1 MISKQ
6 LVLGSVLLL
15 GGAVTLFAMS
25 QNNKP
30 EAPPAESTTANAPQ
44 NEVARPVAVPL
55 TTDVATE
62 EKILAQKQKQ
72 REAHNQQMAKEVETL
87 LKEQEQARMLALD
100 KAKQEINPTTGVQIS
115 ADNAAKSELIAV
127 PSVQTRPE
135 SIEAA
140 RQAEE
145 QKRLAEQK
153 AAEEKAQKEQ
163 KNKPE
168 DKTDK
173 SRAPQNKTTEK
184 TQEQKPAKPETK
196 APTKAGEHKVAS
208 GDSLVRLSRQYG
220 VPVSALA
227 EANNMGRNDA
237 LVLGRTIKIPSQSQ
251 VARLERDAAARENK
265 KQANTKKEKKEQP
278 KTDNKTQ
285 DKSDNKSNDTKK
297 STGATYS
304 VQVAL
309 SPDKEKVD
317 EIVKKYRA
325 AGYSVSTSQTS
336 RGTRVLIGS
345 AKSYDEANSLRQKM
359 AQDSRVDSN
368 GAWVKKMEQ

>member
-1 MISKQ
+1 
-6 LVLGSVLLL
+6 
-15 GGAVTLFAMS
+15 
-25 QNNKP
+25 
-30 EAPPAESTTANAPQ
+30 
-44 NEVARPVAVPL
+44 
-55 TTDVATE
+55 
-62 EKILAQKQKQ
+62 
-72 REAHNQQMAKEVETL
+72 
-87 LKEQEQARMLALD
+87 
-100 KAKQEINPTTGVQIS
+100 
-115 ADNAAKSELIAV
+115 
-127 PSVQTRPE
+127 
-135 SIEAA
+135 
-140 RQAEE
+140 
-145 QKRLAEQK
+145 
-153 AAEEKAQKEQ
+153 
-163 KNKPE
+163 
-168 DKTDK
+168 
-173 SRAPQNKTTEK
+173 
-184 TQEQKPAKPETK
+184 
-196 APTKAGEHKVAS
+196 
-208 GDSLVRLSRQYG
+208 
-220 VPVSALA
+220 
-227 EANNMGRNDA
+227 MGRNDA

-265 KQANTKKEKKEQP
+265 KQEKKEQP
-278 KTDNKTQ
+278 KADNKTQ